1 MTKPRASPTVMTAA
15 FAFNALAFGIF
26 VIGFSLSLPSMRAVL
41 LLPASTS
48 IHPKIQQVEREAA
61 LAASTKAMEVKLS
74 REASRALQAE
84 MLRRI
89 ERGHCPAPAALVGEA
104 VAKAFMRT
112 VFCCGTVA
120 WHFRVRPLAD
130 HRAVAEHVPSRRS
143 CGSGSLRL

>member
-1 MTKPRASPTVMTAA
+1 
-15 FAFNALAFGIF
+15 
-26 VIGFSLSLPSMRAVL
+26 

-61 LAASTKAMEVKLS
+61 LSASTKAMDVKLS

-89 ERGHCPAPAALVGEA
+89 ERGLCPAPAALVGEA

-120 WHFRVRPLAD
+120 WHFRVRPKA
-130 HRAVAEHVPSRRS
+130 AVGGGEQHI
-143 CGSGSLRL
+143 CC